1 MGIEAFMCILF
12 SMQTRPVGY
21 LFAQEWRIIMQDISI
36 SSIVMPRGIQGKGP
50 LTMLGTIVNAIAI
63 LVGGAIGLL
72 LKKGIPERV
81 SGGIMQGLGLVVIYI
96 GISGMLKGQNPLIA
110 TISIVIGGVIGMIF
124 DFDGRFNRF
133 VNGLEQ
139 KLAVKGDGGS
149 RFSEAFIT
157 TTLLYC
163 VGAMAVVGSLNSGL
177 TGNHEVL
184 YTKSILDGV
193 SAVVFASTLGAGV
206 LLSAVPL
213 FLYQGAITLMAQFLA
228 PVLSD
233 AAVAEMT
240 CVGSL
245 LILAIGLNLLK
256 VTKIK
261 VLDFI
266 LAIFLPI
273 ALVLFM

>member
-1 MGIEAFMCILF
+1 M
-12 SMQTRPVGY
+12 
-21 LFAQEWRIIMQDISI
+21 
-36 SSIVMPRGIQGKGP
+36 
-50 LTMLGTIVNAIAI
+50 
-63 LVGGAIGLL
+63 VGGAIG
-72 LKKGIPERV
+72 
-81 SGGIMQGLGLVVIYI
+81 
-96 GISGMLKGQNPLIA
+96 
-110 TISIVIGGVIGMIF
+110 MIL

-133 VNGLEQ
+133 VGGLEQ
-139 KLAVKGDGGS
+139 KLASKSDDGS

-184 YTKSILDGV
+184 FTKSILDGV
-193 SAVVFASTLGAGV
+193 SAVIFASTLGAGV
-206 LLSAVPL
+206 LLSPR
-213 FLYQGAITLMAQFLA
+213 FRCFFYQGAITLAAQFLA

-273 ALVLFM
+273 GLVLNM

>member
-1 MGIEAFMCILF
+1 
-12 SMQTRPVGY
+12 
-21 LFAQEWRIIMQDISI
+21 
-36 SSIVMPRGIQGKGP
+36 MPRGIQGKDP

-139 KLAVKGDGGS
+139 KLAVKGDDGS

>member
-1 MGIEAFMCILF
+1 
-12 SMQTRPVGY
+12 
-21 LFAQEWRIIMQDISI
+21 
-36 SSIVMPRGIQGKGP
+36 
-50 LTMLGTIVNAIAI
+50 MLGTIVNAAAI
-63 LVGGAIGLL
+63 IVGGALGLL

-81 SGGIMQGLGLVVIYI
+81 SSGIMQGLGLVVIYI
-96 GISGMLKGQNPLIA
+96 GISGMLKGQNILIA
-110 TISIVIGGVIGMIF
+110 TISIVVGGAIGMIL

-133 VNGLEQ
+133 VGNMEQ
-139 KLAVKGDGGS
+139 RFVK
-149 RFSEAFIT
+149 SEAGGNKLSEGFIT

-177 TGNHEVL
+177 TGDHEVL
-184 YTKSILDGV
+184 FTKSILDGV
-193 SAVVFASTLGAGV
+193 SAIVFASTLGVGV
-206 LLSAVPL
+206 LLSAIPL
-213 FLYQGAITLMAQFLA
+213 FLYQGAITLLAQSLA

-261 VLDFI
+261 VIDFI
-266 LAIFLPI
+266 LANFIPI
-273 ALVLFM
+273 GLVLCM

>member
-1 MGIEAFMCILF
+1 
-12 SMQTRPVGY
+12 
-21 LFAQEWRIIMQDISI
+21 
-36 SSIVMPRGIQGKGP
+36 
-50 LTMLGTIVNAIAI
+50 
-63 LVGGAIGLL
+63 
-72 LKKGIPERV
+72 
-81 SGGIMQGLGLVVIYI
+81 MQGLGLVVIYI
-96 GISGMLKGQNPLIA
+96 GISGMLKGQNALIA
-110 TISIVIGGVIGMIF
+110 TISIVVGGAIGMIL
-124 DFDGRFNRF
+124 DFDGHFNHF
-133 VNGLEQ
+133 VGGLEQ
-139 KLAVKGDGGS
+139 KLASKMGS
-149 RFSEAFIT
+149 DSKFSEAFIT

-184 YTKSILDGV
+184 FTKSILDGV
-193 SAVVFASTLGAGV
+193 SAIIFASTLGAGV
-206 LLSAVPL
+206 LLSAIPL
-213 FLYQGAITLMAQFLA
+213 FLYQGAITLLAQTLA

-266 LAIFLPI
+266 LAIFIPI
-273 ALVLFM
+273 GLVLFM

>member
-1 MGIEAFMCILF
+1 
-12 SMQTRPVGY
+12 
-21 LFAQEWRIIMQDISI
+21 
-36 SSIVMPRGIQGKGP
+36 
-50 LTMLGTIVNAIAI
+50 MLGTIVNAIAI
-63 LVGGAIGLL
+63 LVGGTIGLV

-96 GISGMLKGQNPLIA
+96 GISGMLKGQNALIA
-110 TISIVIGGVIGMIF
+110 TISIVVGGAIGMIL
-124 DFDGRFNRF
+124 DFDGHFNHF
-133 VNGLEQ
+133 VGGLEQ
-139 KLAVKGDGGS
+139 KLASKMGS
-149 RFSEAFIT
+149 DSKFSEAFIT

-184 YTKSILDGV
+184 FTKSILDGV
-193 SAVVFASTLGAGV
+193 SAIIFASTLGAGV
-206 LLSAVPL
+206 LLSAIPL
-213 FLYQGAITLMAQFLA
+213 FLYQGAITLLAQTLA

-266 LAIFLPI
+266 LAIFIPI
-273 ALVLFM
+273 GLVLFM

>member
-1 MGIEAFMCILF
+1 
-12 SMQTRPVGY
+12 
-21 LFAQEWRIIMQDISI
+21 
-36 SSIVMPRGIQGKGP
+36 
-50 LTMLGTIVNAIAI
+50 MLGTIVNAVAI
-63 LVGGAIGLL
+63 LIGGTLGLL

-110 TISIVIGGVIGMIF
+110 TIAIVIGGAIGMIL

-133 VNGLEQ
+133 VGNLEQ
-139 KLAVKGDGGS
+139 KLASKSEGGS

-184 YTKSILDGV
+184 FTKSILDGV
-193 SAVVFASTLGAGV
+193 SAIVFASTLGAGV
-206 LLSAVPL
+206 LLSAIPL
-213 FLYQGAITLMAQFLA
+213 FVYQGAITLMAQVLA

-256 VTKIK
+256 LTKIK

-273 ALVLFM
+273 GLVLFM

>member
-1 MGIEAFMCILF
+1 
-12 SMQTRPVGY
+12 
-21 LFAQEWRIIMQDISI
+21 
-36 SSIVMPRGIQGKGP
+36 
-50 LTMLGTIVNAIAI
+50 
-63 LVGGAIGLL
+63 
-72 LKKGIPERV
+72 
-81 SGGIMQGLGLVVIYI
+81 
-96 GISGMLKGQNPLIA
+96 
-110 TISIVIGGVIGMIF
+110 
-124 DFDGRFNRF
+124 
-133 VNGLEQ
+133 
-139 KLAVKGDGGS
+139 
-149 RFSEAFIT
+149 
-157 TTLLYC
+157 
-163 VGAMAVVGSLNSGL
+163 MAVVGSLNSGL

-184 YTKSILDGV
+184 FTKSILDGV
-193 SAVVFASTLGAGV
+193 SAVIFASTLGAGV

-213 FLYQGAITLMAQFLA
+213 FLYQGGITLLAQFLA

-273 ALVLFM
+273 GLVLFM

>member
-1 MGIEAFMCILF
+1 
-12 SMQTRPVGY
+12 
-21 LFAQEWRIIMQDISI
+21 
-36 SSIVMPRGIQGKGP
+36 
-50 LTMLGTIVNAIAI
+50 MLGTIVNAAAI

-81 SGGIMQGLGLVVIYI
+81 SSGIMQGLGLVVIYI
-96 GISGMLKGQNPLIA
+96 GISGMLKGQNALIA
-110 TISIVIGGVIGMIF
+110 TISIVIGGAIGMIL

-133 VNGLEQ
+133 VGGLEQ
-139 KLAVKGDGGS
+139 KLASKSDNGS
-149 RFSEAFIT
+149 KFSEAFIT

-163 VGAMAVVGSLNSGL
+163 VGAMAVVGSLNSGIS
-177 TGNHEVL
+177 GDHKVL
-184 YTKSILDGV
+184 FTKSILDGV
-193 SAVVFASTLGAGV
+193 SAIVFASTLGPGV
-206 LLSAVPL
+206 LLSAIPL
-213 FLYQGAITLMAQFLA
+213 FLYQGSITLLAQGLA
-228 PVLSD
+228 PVRST

-273 ALVLFM
+273 GLVLFM

>member
-1 MGIEAFMCILF
+1 
-12 SMQTRPVGY
+12 
-21 LFAQEWRIIMQDISI
+21 
-36 SSIVMPRGIQGKGP
+36 
-50 LTMLGTIVNAIAI
+50 MLGTIVNAAAI
-63 LVGGAIGLL
+63 LAGGLLGLL

-96 GISGMLKGQNPLIA
+96 GISGMLEGSNPLIA
-110 TISIVIGGVIGMIF
+110 TISIVAGGAIGMAL

-133 VNGLEQ
+133 VSGLEQ
-139 KLAVKGDGGS
+139 KIAAKSEGGA
-149 RFSEAFIT
+149 RFGEAFIA

-184 YTKSILDGV
+184 FTKSILDGV
-193 SAVVFASTLGAGV
+193 SAVVFASTLGSGV
-206 LLSAVPL
+206 LLSVVPL
-213 FLYQGAITLMAQFLA
+213 VLYQGAITLLAQFLA

-233 AAVAEMT
+233 VAVAEMT

-273 ALVLFM
+273 GLVLFL

>member
-1 MGIEAFMCILF
+1 
-12 SMQTRPVGY
+12 
-21 LFAQEWRIIMQDISI
+21 
-36 SSIVMPRGIQGKGP
+36 MPCGIQGKDP
-50 LTMLGTIVNAIAI
+50 LTMLGTIVNAIAV

-139 KLAVKGDGGS
+139 KLAVKGDDGS

-273 ALVLFM
+273 GLVLFM